1 MTQRSLQDELENLAE
16 SMRAPSI
23 VLLGRSGAGKSSIIN
38 SVFGSEMAKV
48 GTGLPVSTTF
58 EKYGN
63 DNVIIYDSRGYE
75 AGDDD
80 SDGFIK
86 GVADFIAGKDKQS
99 LEHQIHLVWYVIP
112 ANTKR
117 VLPYD
122 SQIICKIMEHRIPV
136 CIVLS
141 QADLAREA
149 ELKAMEETIRGLLNE
164 FDGDQNLFFK
174 YLRIAANPIH
184 GDAYG
189 VNDLVNYTVEMLPV
203 IYKEGFIK
211 RQISNMA
218 VKRKLALEY
227 IKKSAVGCFAVGYVP
242 IPFSTPAAAM
252 YSQKELVRNISEI
265 YNYTELADALEK
277 VSKINK
283 ASVAAFLG
291 TSALDAISSLTFTFG
306 GVLLTGSL
314 AGIASATY
322 IVVMGYTYISVFEQF
337 AQKKFDGLSDVVLKD
352 QLKEIFSAQFKR
364 HQDIKISKKDD
375 LDNLDTLF
383 DQAT

>member
-1 MTQRSLQDELENLAE
+1 MQDELENLAE
-16 SMRAPSI
+16 KMRAPSI

-58 EKYGN
+58 ERYRDDK
-63 DNVIIYDSRGYE
+63 VIIYDSRGYE

-86 GVADFIAGKDKQS
+86 GVADFIAGKDKHS
-99 LEHQIHLVWYVIP
+99 LEHQIHLAWYVIP

-149 ELKAMEETIRGLLNE
+149 ELKAMEETIRGLLDE
-164 FDGDQNLFFK
+164 FEGDEKLFFK
-174 YLRIAANPIH
+174 YLRVAANPIH

-189 VNDLVNYTVEMLPV
+189 VNELISYTIEMLPV
-203 IYKEGFIK
+203 IYREGFIK
-211 RQISNMA
+211 RQTSNMA
-218 VKRKLALEY
+218 EKRKLAFES
-227 IKKSAVGCFAVGYVP
+227 IKNRAVGCFVAGFAP

-252 YSQKELVRNISEI
+252 YSQKELVRDISEI

-283 ASVAAFLG
+283 AAVAGFLG
-291 TSALDAISSLTFTFG
+291 TSALDAISTLTLPFG
-306 GVLLTGSL
+306 GVLVSGSL
-314 AGIASATY
+314 AGITSATY
-322 IVVMGYTYISVFEQF
+322 IVVMGYTYISVYEQF
-337 AQKKFDGLSDVVLKD
+337 AKKKFDGLSDLVLKD

-364 HQDIKISKKDD
+364 HQDIKITKKDD

-383 DQAT
+383 DQAS

>member
-1 MTQRSLQDELENLAE
+1 MN
-16 SMRAPSI
+16 SM
-23 VLLGRSGAGKSSIIN
+23 
-38 SVFGSEMAKV
+38 
-48 GTGLPVSTTF
+48 
-58 EKYGN
+58 
-63 DNVIIYDSRGYE
+63 VIKIY
-75 AGDDD
+75 
-80 SDGFIK
+80 
-86 GVADFIAGKDKQS
+86 
-99 LEHQIHLVWYVIP
+99 
-112 ANTKR
+112 
-117 VLPYD
+117 
-122 SQIICKIMEHRIPV
+122 
-136 CIVLS
+136 
-141 QADLAREA
+141 
-149 ELKAMEETIRGLLNE
+149 
-164 FDGDQNLFFK
+164 FFK

-203 IYKEGFIK
+203 VYKEGFIK

-227 IKKSAVGCFAVGYVP
+227 IKKSAVGCFVVGYVP

-314 AGIASATY
+314 AAIASATY
-322 IVVMGYTYISVFEQF
+322 IVVRGYTYISVFEQF
-337 AQKKFDGLSDVVLKD
+337 AKKKFDGLSDVVLKD